1 MEGVEE
7 AEEDDAAPYS
17 DSLGENTV
25 HIVHVSD
32 VDAVAVVGD
41 VDFFSPLI
49 DDCD

>member
-7 AEEDDAAPYS
+7 AEVDAPYS

-32 VDAVAVVGD
+32 ADADAVVGD
-41 VDFFSPLI
+41 VDFSSPLI

>member
-7 AEEDDAAPYS
+7 AEVDAPYS

-32 VDAVAVVGD
+32 ADAVVGD
-41 VDFFSPLI
+41 VDFSSPLI